1 MPKLLWLSFQPYKPN
16 NGTGRQ
22 QNSWLD
28 KDLPYLE
35 AKDAWFRQCNFLSSL
50 DLLNFNLLDTQPVE
64 KDQTGPINGVY
75 KRFNASQFDEDFQ
88 EDRDGFL
95 GIFLSLVFSD
105 HRKSTI
111 IKNAR

>member
-1 MPKLLWLSFQPYKPN
+1 M
-16 NGTGRQ
+16 
-22 QNSWLD
+22 SWLD

-50 DLLNFNLLDTQPVE
+50 DLLNFNLLDTQPLE

-88 EDRDGFL
+88 EDHDGFL
-95 GIFLSLVFSD
+95 GLFLSLIFSFPS
-105 HRKSTI
+105 STK
-111 IKNAR
+111 IKNAGQLNYKRNLDVCPSFFI